1 MQLNYN
7 NMHMHMNFFPS
18 CRAVKNS
25 VDIFLLLMDDLADA
39 DVGGGVIQE
48 IEYWSE

>member
-7 NMHMHMNFFPS
+7 NMQNFFPS